1 MWPTKPQTSIICM
14 DALSEPRIVILK
26 ISEISDNL
34 QEVSDAFKI
43 SDFLPQ
49 FIGLLYLFLNECRD
63 IFMHQQIVPEITAD
77 EIIDERS
84 DRRAVFAILPA
95 YFFGVQRYFLL

>member
-1 MWPTKPQTSIICM
+1 MDSTIPQVLIIDTCRFGN
-14 DALSEPRIVILK
+14 LILVLDF
-26 ISEISDNL
+26 I
-34 QEVSDAFKI
+34 
-43 SDFLPQ
+43 DFLPQ
-49 FIGLLYLFLNECRD
+49 CVGLLYLLLNECLD

-77 EIIDERS
+77 ELIDERL